1 MGLSLDDDFQAES
14 DAHALIQGKEVEK
27 DPGRIARARGFIE
40 RQRDKF
46 ADMAKALPD
55 TPVKVPNGTV
65 RNSKM
70 EPK

>member
-1 MGLSLDDDFQAES
+1 MSDVINDFEAES
-14 DAHALIQGKEVEK
+14 DAHALIQSREVEK
-27 DPGRIARARGFIE
+27 DPGRIARARAFVE
-40 RQRDKF
+40 RKRDQF